1 MTDPLL
7 SVHDLTIRFDV
18 DGDDQVAVEGAS
30 FEVRRGEVLAVVGE
44 SGSGKSVSA
53 MSVLGLLPANAT
65 VEGSVVFD
73 GQELVGLPDAAVRH
87 LRGER
92 IAMIFQDPTA
102 ALNPVFTVGFQLE
115 EAVRRHE
122 PELGRAA
129 VRARAVELLRSV
141 EVPEPEA
148 RLR

>member
-87 LRGER
+87 LREER
-92 IAMIFQDPTA
+92 IAMVFQDPTA
-102 ALNPVFTVGFQLE
+102 ALNPVFTVGFQIE
-115 EAVRRHE
+115 
-122 PELGRAA
+122 
-129 VRARAVELLRSV
+129 
-141 EVPEPEA
+141 
-148 RLR
+148 